1 MFTHFSYF
9 FRDVFHKTP
18 GDGASFE
25 ALDSTLSALKRE
37 SENDHRK
44 SNILQKTYK
53 IFFVIIKRSMDKNG
67 KMRLKVKKT
76 RILIISSFIL
86 FVILQYLEKKKIKHF
101 DILNIGFK
109 GFYKMNWNI

>member
-67 KMRLKVKKT
+67 KMRLKVKKNKNSDHFKLY
-76 RILIISSFIL
+76 LICNTSISREEENKTFR
-86 FVILQYLEKKKIKHF
+86 Y
-101 DILNIGFK
+101 FK
-109 GFYKMNWNI
+109 YWV